1 MALIDNRLKSQ
12 EALYA
17 ASMFKFGQKEIER
30 IKRKVREG
38 INILDLL
45 GPKKDELFKFRNQLR
60 NELLNN
66 LSITRNFGAGQVR
79 DELDR
84 QREPSREA
92 AS

>member
-17 ASMFKFGQKEIER
+17 AVFFKFGQKEIER

-38 INILDLL
+38 INIRDLL
-45 GPKKDELFKFRNQLR
+45 GPKKDELFGFRRQAR

-66 LSITRNFGAGQVR
+66 LSQTRNFGMGQVR
-79 DELDR
+79 DELER
-84 QREPSREA
+84 QKA
-92 AS
+92 